1 MNSDAESTIEVSR
14 SSRSAF
20 DDDDEEEEE
29 NKSCAV
35 CGDKATGYHFH
46 AMTCE
51 GCKAFFRR
59 TVKMDLQFNCPYS
72 QKCIVTK
79 KNRRQCQ
86 ACRFQ
91 KCLKSGM
98 RSDFIMSDEAVAN
111 RRAVIKRR
119 REKMGTLLLQND
131 SPSLT
136 PQQSEL
142 IDCLFKA
149 YQQYFISYF
158 PKIVIV
164 RDKQQDITDL
174 SESSCGQHLSS
185 ASPDGSGQQS
195 LSPFVIAQMAEIN
208 TFFTIQVI
216 NFAKAIPAFRTLPI
230 EDQIILLKGSVF
242 EVSEIISTT
251 VFDVDTCTWDYG
263 NDRFT
268 IKDAIDAGV
277 QQFFIEDVINFHK
290 KLHILKPHETE
301 YILMA
306 TLCIFAPDRPGL
318 LQKDIISQVQE
329 ELAATLK
336 AYIDQNYPVTKKSMR
351 FPVLLSFLTELRSLN
366 ELHSKQILLLQEG
379 LWTPLLKEVFS

>member
-268 IKDAIDAGV
+268 IKDAID
-277 QQFFIEDVINFHK
+277 
-290 KLHILKPHETE
+290 
-301 YILMA
+301 
-306 TLCIFAPDRPGL
+306 DRPGL